1 MNDLISVKLKEIV
14 RLQDIIK
21 QDDLSVEKLIILVN
35 FDYLLFFLR
44 DIHNVY
50 LSLEKAGN
58 KQSNFANELKNFEK
72 FTKIV
77 EKKSFLKII
86 DNFKSRWFPIKKE

>member
-1 MNDLISVKLKEIV
+1 MNDLIRVKLKEIV

-50 LSLEKAGN
+50 LSLEKASN

-86 DNFKSRWFPIKKE
+86 DNFKSR

>member
-35 FDYLLFFLR
+35 FDYLLFF
-44 DIHNVY
+44 
-50 LSLEKAGN
+50 
-58 KQSNFANELKNFEK
+58 
-72 FTKIV
+72 
-77 EKKSFLKII
+77 
-86 DNFKSRWFPIKKE
+86 